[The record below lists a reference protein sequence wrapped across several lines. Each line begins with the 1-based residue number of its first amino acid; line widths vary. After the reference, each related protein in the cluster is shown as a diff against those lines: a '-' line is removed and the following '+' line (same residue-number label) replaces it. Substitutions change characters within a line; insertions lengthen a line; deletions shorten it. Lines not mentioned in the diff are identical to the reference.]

1 MWPKL
6 LVECFRLTQYL
17 LFLYLYLPLSIIYL
31 QYFLIQNEAASHS
44 ELLMAKHA
52 AQVQR
57 RCLCLLPALS
67 PCWGHTPLADPIS
80 SFSSIPSSIATRS
93 HQQSSSPPRL
103 LHFFCSLLPFLPALP
118 SLASSPFSLVVAKK
132 FSTQFTKF
140 ACCLCCFCFCLHF
153 FLSPSPSPSPR
164 LLSMIIFALFASQR
178 LLTFRLCRR
187 QGQRGVSSS
196 LGARQLGSDCSQLES
211 HWQCTV

>member
-6 LVECFRLTQYL
+6 LVECFPLTQYL
-17 LFLYLYLPLSIIYL
+17 LSLPLPLSLPLSIIYL

-103 LHFFCSLLPFLPALP
+103 LHFFCSLLPFLPALSP
-118 SLASSPFSLVVAKK
+118 LLPPPLSHSWSPKSSRLNLQNLPAA
-132 FSTQFTKF
+132 F
-140 ACCLCCFCFCLHF
+140 AVSVSVSVYTSF
-153 FLSPSPSPSPR
+153 FLF
-164 LLSMIIFALFASQR
+164 LL
-178 LLTFRLCRR
+178 LLAYFL
-187 QGQRGVSSS
+187 
-196 LGARQLGSDCSQLES
+196 
-211 HWQCTV
+211 